1 MATYRR
7 VAALKTAKTFQSYLA
22 ELDITLP
29 FDEEVQSGPTSP
41 LAKAHRANGYAIG
54 NSFAVLPM
62 EGWDAETN
70 GLPNELVRRRWTRFG
85 LSGAKLIWGC
95 EATAVRPDGRANPNQ
110 LMILPETVGEV
121 AKLRELLVE
130 THEAHFGRSDDLLI
144 GLQLTHSGRFC
155 KPNDK
160 KRMEPRIAY
169 RHPLLDPKFHI
180 DSDDY
185 LFSDDEIKRLI
196 DDFIAAAKLAKQA
209 GFTFVDLKHCHGY
222 LGHEFLS
229 AIDRPG
235 PYGGS
240 LENRTRFLR
249 ELTAGIRAE
258 APGLE
263 IGVRL
268 SAIDFIPFQPGP
280 DEDRHGIPSPY
291 PDARYPYA
299 FGGDGSG
306 TGIDY
311 TEPVAFLDI
320 LTELGIELV
329 CITVGSPYYN
339 PHIQRP
345 AYFPP
350 SDGYQLLEDPLV
362 GVARQIEVVAELKRQ
377 RPNLLYVGSGYSYLQ
392 DWFPHVAQA
401 AVRTGKT
408 DLVGIGR
415 MVLSYP
421 DICADI
427 LSGNHMQR
435 KQICRTFSDC
445 TTGPRNGLISG
456 CYPLDPFYKERPEA
470 EELKRIKGELA

>member
-7 VAALKTAKTFQSYLA
+7 VAALKTVDAFQAHLA
-22 ELDITLP
+22 ELGISLP

-41 LAKAHRANGYAIG
+41 LAKTHRAHGYTIG

-62 EGWDAETN
+62 EGWDAETD
-70 GLPNELVRRRWTRFG
+70 GLPNDLVRRRWSRFG

-130 THEAHFGRSDDLLI
+130 THEEHFGASDDLLI

-155 KPNDK
+155 KPYDK

-180 DSDDY
+180 DSDAY
-185 LFSDDEIKRLI
+185 LFSDDEIKTLI
-196 DDFIAAAKLAKQA
+196 DDFIGAAKLAQQA

-249 ELTAGIRAE
+249 EITQGIRAE

-280 DEDRHGIPSPY
+280 DADRHGVPAPY
-291 PDARYPYA
+291 GADRYPYA
-299 FGGDGSG
+299 FGGDGTG
-306 TGIDY
+306 TGMDY
-311 TEPVAFLDI
+311 SEPVAFLDI

-377 RPNLLYVGSGYSYLQ
+377 RPDLLYVGSGYSYLQ
-392 DWFPHVAQA
+392 DWFPNVAQA
-401 AVRTGKT
+401 AVRTGLT

-427 LSGNHMQR
+427 LSGKNMQR

-445 TTGPRNGLISG
+445 TTAPRNGLISG

-470 EELKRIKGELA
+470 EELKRVKG